1 MKRFMEAR
9 VNFTVSGHRLE
20 GLLGEGQSRAV
31 VVTHPHPLY
40 GGDMHNPVVETIVE
54 TFQRLDY
61 TTLRFNFRG
70 AGNSQGGFDE
80 GHGEQEDVRQAIAY
94 LRDQGFAPIALSGY
108 SFGTWV
114 NAHYAARSLS
124 PINMTMVSPPVAFM
138 DFSQLRQMAGLT
150 FTVTG
155 SRDDI
160 APPEM
165 LRRVLPLWN
174 PTARLEIIAGADH
187 FYAHHLD
194 ALSHSL
200 EAALHSHVQMDREDS
215 GGVATS

>member
-1 MKRFMEAR
+1 MKKFMETR

-40 GGDMHNPVVETIVE
+40 GGDMDNPVVETIVE

-70 AGNSQGGFDE
+70 VGNSQGGFDE
-80 GHGEQEDVRQAIAY
+80 GHGEQEDVKQAIAY

-124 PINMTMVSPPVAFM
+124 PINLTMVSPPVAFM

-150 FTVTG
+150 FALTG

-165 LRRVLPLWN
+165 LVHMLPIWN
-174 PTARLEIIAGADH
+174 PTARLEVIAGADH
-187 FYAHHLD
+187 FYTHHLD
-194 ALSHSL
+194 ALSQSL
-200 EAALHSHVQMDREDS
+200 EAALHSYAQMDREDS
-215 GGVATS
+215 GGFASS